1 MGGTDDFRD
10 PIEVDAETFIS
21 VKGCKAIGKRITT
34 LHIAKVEELEPL
46 RFPEIDENPVTGEGG
61 NEEPEEPESDR
72 TEPDTDE
79 PEPSEA
85 KTQDETNGQ
94 LSFDF

>member
-1 MGGTDDFRD
+1 ME
-10 PIEVDAETFIS
+10 ILV
-21 VKGCKAIGKRITT
+21 
-34 LHIAKVEELEPL
+34 L
-46 RFPEIDENPVTGEGG
+46 RFPEVEENPAGEGG

-72 TEPDTDE
+72 TEPGTDE

-85 KTQDETNGQ
+85 KTQDEKNGQ